1 MIFLDMTRKAQAT
14 LAKIN
19 KWDYIKLESFCTAKE
34 TMKLKSNLQIR
45 RKYLQTDKGLIFNI
59 YIYVCVC
66 VCVCMEIIQLIAKN
80 NQIKNWAKDLNRHF
94 PKENIQMDNKN
105 MKICSTLLIMR
116 GPQIKA
122 MTRHH
127 FTPARMAITKRTRDN
142 KGTLCTIGGIVH
154 WYSHY
159 GNQYESFS
167 KN

>member
-1 MIFLDMTRKAQAT
+1 M
-14 LAKIN
+14 
-19 KWDYIKLESFCTAKE
+19 
-34 TMKLKSNLQIR
+34 
-45 RKYLQTDKGLIFNI
+45 
-59 YIYVCVC
+59 CVC